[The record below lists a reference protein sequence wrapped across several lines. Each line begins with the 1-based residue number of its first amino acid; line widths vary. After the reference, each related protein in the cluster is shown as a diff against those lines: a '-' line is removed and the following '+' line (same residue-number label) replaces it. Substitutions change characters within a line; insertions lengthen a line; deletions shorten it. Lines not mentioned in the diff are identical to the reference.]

1 LADLEQIVERCRQ
14 GDALAWETLVRQYQ
28 SRVYTVTYH
37 YLRNPEEARDVA
49 QDVFVQRN
57 PEEARD
63 VAQDVFIQVYR
74 GLDKFRGDRFVP
86 WLLRLARNCSIDR
99 LRRIKARP
107 PADDVPVEDARH
119 LTAGGP
125 SPEDAWLTD
134 SKKRLVH
141 RALGEMSEQN
151 REIILLKE
159 IQGLN
164 FREIAEM
171 LGVPIG
177 TVKSRSNRA
186 RIDLAQRV
194 VALDPAYGSA

>member
-37 YLRNPEEARDVA
+37 YL
-49 QDVFVQRN
+49 RN

-107 PADDVPVEDARH
+107 PSDDVPVEDARH